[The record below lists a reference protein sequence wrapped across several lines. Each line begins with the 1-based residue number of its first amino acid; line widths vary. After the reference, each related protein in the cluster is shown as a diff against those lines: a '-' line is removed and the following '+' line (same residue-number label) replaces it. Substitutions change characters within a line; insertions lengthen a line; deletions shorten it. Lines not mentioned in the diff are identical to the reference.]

1 MGVFFKN
8 PFVGQDLYFVYFG
21 LSRTLTESNRPRIF
35 TEEVLHMKEQYQ
47 CKGQARDR
55 ARANIGPTMR
65 PASWLH
71 CGTHFCPRASPPF
84 YATSVTGKNLRP
96 NFVGIFWD
104 NEGGESPLLLRKRE
118 DYAAPR
124 PPPRVIW
131 HGHRHQHSIGMD
143 RGAIFIIN
151 NNITNTTIIP
161 SEIDGIALIV
171 CVDRNPRSSLLNLVC
186 ACTWGFKIIL

>member
-65 PASWLH
+65 PSFLAALWDPL
-71 CGTHFCPRASPPF
+71 SP
-84 YATSVTGKNLRP
+84 TSVASFLR
-96 NFVGIFWD
+96 D
-104 NEGGESPLLLRKRE
+104 LRNR
-118 DYAAPR
+118 
-124 PPPRVIW
+124 
-131 HGHRHQHSIGMD
+131 
-143 RGAIFIIN
+143 
-151 NNITNTTIIP
+151 
-161 SEIDGIALIV
+161 
-171 CVDRNPRSSLLNLVC
+171 
-186 ACTWGFKIIL
+186 